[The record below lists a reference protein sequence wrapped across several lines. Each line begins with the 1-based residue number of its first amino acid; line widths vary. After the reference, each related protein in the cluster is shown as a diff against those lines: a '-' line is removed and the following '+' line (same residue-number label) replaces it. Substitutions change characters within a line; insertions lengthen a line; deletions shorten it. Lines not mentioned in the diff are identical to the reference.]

1 METVAPPETVVAPP
15 AVVVAPPA
23 VVVAPPETVVAPPEV
38 EGNSELELVV
48 ALVSLVPPEL
58 S

>member
-15 AVVVAPPA
+15 
-23 VVVAPPETVVAPPEV
+23 ETVVAPPETAV
-38 EGNSELELVV
+38 APPGAEVDSELELVV